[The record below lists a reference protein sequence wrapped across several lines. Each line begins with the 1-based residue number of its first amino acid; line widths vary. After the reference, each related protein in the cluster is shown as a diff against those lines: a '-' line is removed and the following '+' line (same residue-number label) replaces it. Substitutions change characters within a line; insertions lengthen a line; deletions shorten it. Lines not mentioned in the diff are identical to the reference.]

1 MRCNK
6 SEPTFQR
13 RLVVTVVLAFCG
25 YVGQSQAQL
34 SSVVDCSDVAR
45 QAKNFE
51 PLSRAEKIELIENQF
66 SVEVSRFQQ
75 CEEENAKIEDSDLE
89 SSKETSYE
97 ISGNHT
103 DSATN
108 AMESAGG
115 ATAFGLPSESST
127 DVPAG
132 KKASLSSNAL
142 VDGEKSAAFS
152 NQGHQI
158 SDMDFMGD
166 RDSIE
171 SSVLAK
177 PGLRG
182 QQHEKLESADNLRIL
197 KAQIKAR
204 AEVETDPAVRN
215 ELLKRYEEL

>member
-1 MRCNK
+1 MRCDK

-13 RLVVTVVLAFCG
+13 RVVVTVVLIFAA
-25 YVGQSQAQL
+25 YVGQLQAQL

-66 SVEVSRFQQ
+66 SVEVSRFEQ

-89 SSKETSYE
+89 NSKEKSNE
-97 ISGNHT
+97 ISGNQA
-103 DSATN
+103 DGATN
-108 AMESAGG
+108 AMESDGG
-115 ATAFGLPSESST
+115 PTAFGVPSESST
-127 DVPAG
+127 NGPAD

-142 VDGEKSAAFS
+142 IDGEKSAAFS

-158 SDMDFMGD
+158 SDMDFVD
-166 RDSIE
+166 DHDSIE
-171 SSVLAK
+171 SSVLAGS
-177 PGLRG
+177 GLRG
-182 QQHEKLESADNLRIL
+182 RQHEELESADNLRIL
-197 KAQIKAR
+197 KEQIKAR